1 LPGTVGNSAKP
12 NAHSLQK
19 EITMPVRI
27 ENQTCYFKVND
38 DGQEHSL
45 AASAVT
51 VSTDIPKAMSYVE
64 LGAERVYVT
73 EQEADALTVA
83 GATDGRQHKKV
94 TEPGSAI

>member
-1 LPGTVGNSAKP
+1 
-12 NAHSLQK
+12 
-19 EITMPVRI
+19 MPVRI
-27 ENQTCYFKVND
+27 ENQMCYFKLNT
-38 DGQEHSL
+38 DGQEQSL
-45 AASAVT
+45 PASAVT

-64 LGAERVYVT
+64 LATGRVYIT

>member
-1 LPGTVGNSAKP
+1 
-12 NAHSLQK
+12 
-19 EITMPVRI
+19 MPVRI
-27 ENQTCYFKVND
+27 ENQTCYFKLNT
-38 DGQEHSL
+38 DGQDQSL
-45 AASAVT
+45 PASAVT

-64 LGAERVYVT
+64 LATGRVYIT

>member
-1 LPGTVGNSAKP
+1 M
-12 NAHSLQK
+12 
-19 EITMPVRI
+19 TMPLRI
-27 ENQTCYFKVND
+27 EHQTCYFKLND
-38 DGQEHSL
+38 DGQEQSL
-45 AASAVT
+45 PASAVK

-64 LGAERVYVT
+64 LDAGRVYIT